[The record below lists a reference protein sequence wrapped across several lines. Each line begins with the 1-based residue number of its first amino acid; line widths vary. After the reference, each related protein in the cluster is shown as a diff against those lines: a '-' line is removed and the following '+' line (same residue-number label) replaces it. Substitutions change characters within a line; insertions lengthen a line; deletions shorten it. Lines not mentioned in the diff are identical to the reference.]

1 MVKLGSYCPGAP
13 IYARAA
19 FLIFSSRRRPEVD
32 LKTLFVVSGFFTF
45 MLFPLILRFTYLLSA
60 LIPMEETSYSPG
72 PGFAAAGVGAADY
85 CFMKRF
91 SVVPNAPMLDCQFFK
106 GPSAF
111 LAVYYPGPGSSLP

>member
-1 MVKLGSYCPGAP
+1 MNEGFRNVWTISKRELGGYFNSPVAYVF
-13 IYARAA
+13 IVI
-19 FLIFSSRRRPEVD
+19 FL
-32 LKTLFVVSGFFTF
+32 LLNGFFTF